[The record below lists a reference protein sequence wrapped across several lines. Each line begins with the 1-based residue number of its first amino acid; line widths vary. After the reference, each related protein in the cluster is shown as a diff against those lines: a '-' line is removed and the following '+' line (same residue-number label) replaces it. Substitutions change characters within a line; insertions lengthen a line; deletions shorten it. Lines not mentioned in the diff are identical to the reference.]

1 MGDVAPQERLATLPE
16 GLPKLT
22 LGYEALAWAAKY
34 LRHPNGIRAGKAW
47 QFTREQAR
55 FVLWFY
61 ALDENGRW
69 LFHHGARRLAKGSGK
84 SPFAAVMALI
94 ELLAPVRFDHW
105 NSDVPGGVVGKP
117 VSMPWVQIAAVSLD
131 QPLALDTPVRTV
143 DGWKTV
149 DTVGIG
155 DYVFG
160 SDGEPVEVRRKTEV
174 FYGRDCYELE
184 FDSGE
189 KIVADSGHGWTIEK
203 TNGHGDKWESVTL
216 TTGQIAQLKSSKR
229 VTVRIPAVSANF
241 PVRELPL
248 DPWRLGFWLG
258 DGASKS
264 GVHAIDWRH
273 KEELEEIYR
282 PLLNDWEDLRFDFDR
297 GFTGRMNVKRRDGI
311 CPRGHDYVNDLN
323 NRYSQKGNPAC
334 RKCVAWPRAG
344 YADPKLLSMREMLRE
359 VGVLHHKHIPDVYLT
374 ASYEQRMSLLQGLID
389 SDGGID
395 RTHRAYFVNTNR
407 HLIDGIEDLLSS
419 LGFKWTE
426 QKNESTKSWK
436 VSFKP
441 RAGEPVARFAY
452 KVARMP
458 KVDEPRQYS
467 KYHRVVSVKKVESV
481 PVRCIGIDNDDH
493 LFQAGRRGIL
503 THNTENTM
511 RMVRAMASPANAPAL
526 HRDYSLDV
534 GKTQIFV
541 QPEGKLEVITSSAAT
556 AEGAESTFVIGDELE
571 HWTPSNG
578 GAELHATLMDNLSKS
593 GSRMLETL
601 NAWKPGINSAGE
613 STFNDWVLQETG
625 RSKNESRI
633 LYDARQAPH
642 DTEMGDADSLR
653 SALEWVY
660 ADCPWSDIDAIMTRI
675 WSPSA
680 QVDDSKR
687 KYLNWPVASSDSWC
701 DPQDWAQMAR
711 PDIEVAPGEDIVM
724 FFDGSLSNDHTAL
737 IGCRMAD
744 GHIFTIGVWQP
755 KAADP
760 DDKPMVD
767 VQAVDDRVDFAF
779 ATWNV
784 IGFYA
789 DVREWESFT
798 KVAWPERYRDDLELW
813 ATSRGAQQPEPIAWD
828 MRGKDFQFTTAAE
841 LAEAEV
847 MQHSFTH
854 DGNPLLTEHV
864 LNARRHEGRYGITV
878 RKESRK
884 SAKKIDACVCMIGA
898 RMVWRLARER
908 GGVSKKKQRTG
919 KAFFI

>member
-16 GLPKLT
+16 GLPEFT

-105 NSDVPGGVVGKP
+105 DSDVPGGVVGKP

-131 QPLALDTPVRTV
+131 Q
-143 DGWKTV
+143 
-149 DTVGIG
+149 
-155 DYVFG
+155 
-160 SDGEPVEVRRKTEV
+160 
-174 FYGRDCYELE
+174 
-184 FDSGE
+184 
-189 KIVADSGHGWTIEK
+189 
-203 TNGHGDKWESVTL
+203 
-216 TTGQIAQLKSSKR
+216 
-229 VTVRIPAVSANF
+229 
-241 PVRELPL
+241 
-248 DPWRLGFWLG
+248 
-258 DGASKS
+258 
-264 GVHAIDWRH
+264 
-273 KEELEEIYR
+273 
-282 PLLNDWEDLRFDFDR
+282 
-297 GFTGRMNVKRRDGI
+297 
-311 CPRGHDYVNDLN
+311 
-323 NRYSQKGNPAC
+323 
-334 RKCVAWPRAG
+334 
-344 YADPKLLSMREMLRE
+344 
-359 VGVLHHKHIPDVYLT
+359 
-374 ASYEQRMSLLQGLID
+374 
-389 SDGGID
+389 
-395 RTHRAYFVNTNR
+395 
-407 HLIDGIEDLLSS
+407 
-419 LGFKWTE
+419 
-426 QKNESTKSWK
+426 
-436 VSFKP
+436 
-441 RAGEPVARFAY
+441 
-452 KVARMP
+452 
-458 KVDEPRQYS
+458 
-467 KYHRVVSVKKVESV
+467 
-481 PVRCIGIDNDDH
+481 
-493 LFQAGRRGIL
+493 
-503 THNTENTM
+503 TENTM

-653 SALEWVY
+653 AALEWVY

-701 DPQDWAQMAR
+701 DPQDWAQMAQ
-711 PDIEVAPGEDIVM
+711 PDIDVAPGEDIVM

-737 IGCRMAD
+737 IGCRMDD

-798 KVAWPERYRDDLELW
+798 KVAWPERYRDRLELW

-884 SAKKIDACVCMIGA
+884 SPKKIDACVCMIGA

>member
-16 GLPKLT
+16 GLPKFT

-105 NSDVPGGVVGKP
+105 DPDVPGGVAGKP

-131 QPLALDTPVRTV
+131 Q
-143 DGWKTV
+143 
-149 DTVGIG
+149 
-155 DYVFG
+155 
-160 SDGEPVEVRRKTEV
+160 
-174 FYGRDCYELE
+174 
-184 FDSGE
+184 
-189 KIVADSGHGWTIEK
+189 
-203 TNGHGDKWESVTL
+203 
-216 TTGQIAQLKSSKR
+216 
-229 VTVRIPAVSANF
+229 
-241 PVRELPL
+241 
-248 DPWRLGFWLG
+248 
-258 DGASKS
+258 
-264 GVHAIDWRH
+264 
-273 KEELEEIYR
+273 
-282 PLLNDWEDLRFDFDR
+282 
-297 GFTGRMNVKRRDGI
+297 
-311 CPRGHDYVNDLN
+311 
-323 NRYSQKGNPAC
+323 
-334 RKCVAWPRAG
+334 
-344 YADPKLLSMREMLRE
+344 
-359 VGVLHHKHIPDVYLT
+359 
-374 ASYEQRMSLLQGLID
+374 
-389 SDGGID
+389 
-395 RTHRAYFVNTNR
+395 
-407 HLIDGIEDLLSS
+407 
-419 LGFKWTE
+419 
-426 QKNESTKSWK
+426 
-436 VSFKP
+436 
-441 RAGEPVARFAY
+441 
-452 KVARMP
+452 
-458 KVDEPRQYS
+458 
-467 KYHRVVSVKKVESV
+467 
-481 PVRCIGIDNDDH
+481 
-493 LFQAGRRGIL
+493 
-503 THNTENTM
+503 TENTM

-642 DTEMGDADSLR
+642 DTELGDADSLR

-711 PDIEVAPGEDIVM
+711 PDIDVAPGEDIVM

-737 IGCRMAD
+737 IGCRMDD

-798 KVAWPERYRDDLELW
+798 KVAWPERYRDRLELW

-908 GGVSKKKQRTG
+908 SGVSKKKQRTG

>member
-16 GLPKLT
+16 GLPKFT

-34 LRHPNGIRAGKAW
+34 LRHPNGLRAGKAW

-55 FVLWFY
+55 YVLWFY

-105 NSDVPGGVVGKP
+105 DPDVPGGVVGKP

-131 QPLALDTPVRTV
+131 Q
-143 DGWKTV
+143 
-149 DTVGIG
+149 
-155 DYVFG
+155 
-160 SDGEPVEVRRKTEV
+160 
-174 FYGRDCYELE
+174 
-184 FDSGE
+184 
-189 KIVADSGHGWTIEK
+189 
-203 TNGHGDKWESVTL
+203 
-216 TTGQIAQLKSSKR
+216 
-229 VTVRIPAVSANF
+229 
-241 PVRELPL
+241 
-248 DPWRLGFWLG
+248 
-258 DGASKS
+258 
-264 GVHAIDWRH
+264 
-273 KEELEEIYR
+273 
-282 PLLNDWEDLRFDFDR
+282 
-297 GFTGRMNVKRRDGI
+297 
-311 CPRGHDYVNDLN
+311 
-323 NRYSQKGNPAC
+323 
-334 RKCVAWPRAG
+334 
-344 YADPKLLSMREMLRE
+344 
-359 VGVLHHKHIPDVYLT
+359 
-374 ASYEQRMSLLQGLID
+374 
-389 SDGGID
+389 
-395 RTHRAYFVNTNR
+395 
-407 HLIDGIEDLLSS
+407 
-419 LGFKWTE
+419 
-426 QKNESTKSWK
+426 
-436 VSFKP
+436 
-441 RAGEPVARFAY
+441 
-452 KVARMP
+452 
-458 KVDEPRQYS
+458 
-467 KYHRVVSVKKVESV
+467 
-481 PVRCIGIDNDDH
+481 
-493 LFQAGRRGIL
+493 
-503 THNTENTM
+503 TENTM

-642 DTEMGDADSLR
+642 DTDLGDADSLR

-711 PDIEVAPGEDIVM
+711 PDINVAPGEDIVM

-737 IGCRMAD
+737 IGCRMDD

-798 KVAWPERYRDDLELW
+798 KVAWPERYRDRLELW

-864 LNARRHEGRYGITV
+864 LNARRHEARYGITV

>member
-16 GLPKLT
+16 GLPKFT

-105 NSDVPGGVVGKP
+105 DPDVPGGVVGKP

-131 QPLALDTPVRTV
+131 Q
-143 DGWKTV
+143 
-149 DTVGIG
+149 
-155 DYVFG
+155 
-160 SDGEPVEVRRKTEV
+160 
-174 FYGRDCYELE
+174 
-184 FDSGE
+184 
-189 KIVADSGHGWTIEK
+189 
-203 TNGHGDKWESVTL
+203 
-216 TTGQIAQLKSSKR
+216 
-229 VTVRIPAVSANF
+229 
-241 PVRELPL
+241 
-248 DPWRLGFWLG
+248 
-258 DGASKS
+258 
-264 GVHAIDWRH
+264 
-273 KEELEEIYR
+273 
-282 PLLNDWEDLRFDFDR
+282 
-297 GFTGRMNVKRRDGI
+297 
-311 CPRGHDYVNDLN
+311 
-323 NRYSQKGNPAC
+323 
-334 RKCVAWPRAG
+334 
-344 YADPKLLSMREMLRE
+344 
-359 VGVLHHKHIPDVYLT
+359 
-374 ASYEQRMSLLQGLID
+374 
-389 SDGGID
+389 
-395 RTHRAYFVNTNR
+395 
-407 HLIDGIEDLLSS
+407 
-419 LGFKWTE
+419 
-426 QKNESTKSWK
+426 
-436 VSFKP
+436 
-441 RAGEPVARFAY
+441 
-452 KVARMP
+452 
-458 KVDEPRQYS
+458 
-467 KYHRVVSVKKVESV
+467 
-481 PVRCIGIDNDDH
+481 
-493 LFQAGRRGIL
+493 
-503 THNTENTM
+503 TENTM

-613 STFNDWVLQETG
+613 ATFNDWVLQETG

-653 SALEWVY
+653 AALEWVY

-711 PDIEVAPGEDIVM
+711 PDIDVAPGEDIVM

-737 IGCRMAD
+737 IGCRMDD

-798 KVAWPERYRDDLELW
+798 KVAWPERYRDRLELW

-854 DGNPLLTEHV
+854 DGHPLLTEHV